1 MMYTLAIKIVR
12 LELPFK
18 LSCIIYRFLESDMV
32 MLLVSVFVVLLDMMN
47 ADSHNAVMSAAD

>member
-1 MMYTLAIKIVR
+1 
-12 LELPFK
+12 
-18 LSCIIYRFLESDMV
+18 MV